1 MFGLGFLSKIMG
13 REKFENFRR
22 QETFPI
28 MVALVLVI
36 YVCLSGVLLKF
47 LWNNYAVKYATG
59 LKPINGVLDAIFMKL
74 FITVLMS

>member
-1 MFGLGFLSKIMG
+1 MFSLGLLSNILG

-22 QETFPI
+22 QESFPL
-28 MVALVLVI
+28 MMALVLVV
-36 YVCLSGVLLKF
+36 YVCVSGVLLKF
-47 LWNNYAVKYATG
+47 LWNNYAVKYATV

>member
-1 MFGLGFLSKIMG
+1 MFNLGFLSNVMG
-13 REKFENFRR
+13 RENFENFRR

-28 MVALVLVI
+28 MLALILVV
-36 YVCLSGVLLKF
+36 YVCVSGVLLKF

-59 LKPINGVLDAIFMKL
+59 LKPINGVLDAIFLKL